1 MGLHCR
7 YSDCRQYTEGS
18 LGKDEYTSRACQVY
32 SEVQARAREVRE
44 LSASIQ
50 EVHDMF
56 RDLHFLLAVDH
67 EEVVEAEEKV
77 CCEGQLPPPTPT
89 AAQLFGSL
97 VNNCLKCPAL

>member
-1 MGLHCR
+1 
-7 YSDCRQYTEGS
+7 
-18 LGKDEYTSRACQVY
+18 VY

-56 RDLHFLLAVDH
+56 RDLHFLLTVDH

-97 VNNCLKCPAL
+97 VNNCMKCPEFCTLCN